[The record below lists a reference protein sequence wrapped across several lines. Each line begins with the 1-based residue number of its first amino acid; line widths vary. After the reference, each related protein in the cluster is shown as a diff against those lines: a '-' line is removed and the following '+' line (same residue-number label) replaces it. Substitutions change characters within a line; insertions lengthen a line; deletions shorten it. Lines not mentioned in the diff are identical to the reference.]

1 MIAPAMALRKCSC
14 ILLALAAAIPSAAR
28 AQERSYVLTAWTEE
42 TGLPSGE
49 ILAMTQDLDGYLWL
63 GTSDGLV
70 RFDGARFVTRRI
82 VAGGA
87 SRVRAVPALVAGRD
101 GSLWV
106 GHGSGGVT
114 RIGREDVVEYGTQE
128 GLPGGAVAMLLQDRA
143 GIIWAGTREG
153 LARFADGRWETV
165 YKDAEVFSLFEDSA
179 GRLWMGTSVGVFARS
194 GSRMDVKYPEAL
206 YVQHFA
212 EDATGAL
219 WVTDLQNIVRP
230 LASDRL
236 PAHAPDVR
244 LPQSGWRTV
253 RDRAGRIW
261 VAALGGGLLR
271 LSGNSRRQRD
281 QPDIR
286 AAGVR
291 SEDEAPAL
299 GLQSAGGDERPVI
312 ERVPYEHV
320 IAGAARSLLYDADGN
335 VWVGMRPKGLLRL
348 SQRFVTADIPLEGL
362 TNDGVRA
369 MAASTD
375 GSVWIGTGHS
385 LLRFDGAARD
395 VFDVAQTRVLH
406 IDAERRVWAVTTSG
420 LYRIENRRLVP
431 VVLPDH
437 VRWDRVTSMATDSSG
452 SLWLCSTNQGVLAW
466 RDGVLTPFDSIPGIS
481 SRNCS
486 YAYADRSG
494 RVWFGFGTGD
504 VAVHQRG
511 TFRSYGSQDGLA
523 GGTVL
528 AIIEDRAGVA
538 WVATR
543 NGVSRYRNERFVTLT
558 NENGPFEEIVALVE
572 DEQGY
577 LWVGVHTGAGVVR
590 FDPREVDKVAVDS
603 GRHMEYR
610 LFDTSDGMLGEL
622 RPLIRAAGVRGAD
635 GRLWFATGLGVV
647 ILDPARLPPNSRP
660 NRPRIEDV
668 FVDGRRI
675 DRSGAP
681 TLPSGTSTLAVEYTT
696 ASLGAASKLRFRHR
710 LEGLDSE
717 WVQAGPDRMASYE
730 NLPAGR
736 YRFQV
741 SATTDG
747 VWTEAAA
754 WAFGVAP
761 PFYQQTWFLILCT
774 AGTATVIGGAW
785 WLRVDT
791 LRHRYALVFEE
802 RARVS
807 REVHDT
813 LLQSLAAVGV
823 ELETI
828 AAQLDGSQTPARES
842 LRRLRR
848 QVGHSLRDARDS
860 IWGLRHNQL
869 ESRGLVEALREFSEA
884 TSTGRRVR
892 VELSVSGRAVPCPA
906 EAELQLLRICQEAV
920 RNAIRH
926 GAATHIHV
934 VLEFAPGALVLSV
947 SDNGRGFVVVDD
959 GTSGD
964 AGEHLG
970 LLGMRERAERI
981 SARITITSSPG
992 KGTTVE
998 VTAPLASG

>member
-1 MIAPAMALRKCSC
+1 MSAPAMAFTRCC
-14 ILLALAAAIPSAAR
+14 CVLLALAAAVPTATP

-70 RFDGARFVTRRI
+70 RFDGSRFVTRPL
-82 VAGGA
+82 GA
-87 SRVRAVPALVAGRD
+87 AAASPVRAVPALVAGRD

-106 GHGSGGVT
+106 GYGNGRVT
-114 RIGREDVVEYGTQE
+114 RIRGEDAVDYGTQE

-143 GIIWAGTREG
+143 GTIWAGTRGG
-153 LARFADGRWETV
+153 LARFVDGRWKTV
-165 YKDAEVFSLFEDSA
+165 HDDAEVFSLFEDRA
-179 GRLWMGTSVGVFARS
+179 GTLWIGTAVGVFSLS
-194 GSRMDVKYPEAL
+194 GSRLELKYSEAR

-212 EDATGAL
+212 EDAAGAL

-236 PAHAPDVR
+236 PGHAPDVR

-271 LSGNSRRQRD
+271 LSGNSSPRRD
-281 QPDIR
+281 PPDFR
-286 AAGVR
+286 SAGR
-291 SEDEAPAL
+291 QSDDEAPGT
-299 GLQSAGGDERPVI
+299 GLQAGRGDDRPVI

-320 IAGAARSLLYDADGN
+320 IAGAPRSLLHDAEGN

-348 SQRFVTADIPLEGL
+348 SQRFVTTDIPLEGL

-369 MAASTD
+369 MAASGD

-385 LLRFDGAARD
+385 LLRFDGATRD

-406 IDAERRVWAVTTSG
+406 IDAERGVWAVTTSG

-431 VVLPDH
+431 VVLPDR
-437 VRWDRVTSMATDSSG
+437 VRWDRVASMATDPSG
-452 SLWLCSTNQGVLAW
+452 TLWLCSTNQGVLAW
-466 RDGVLTPFDSIPGIS
+466 RDGVLTPFDRIPDIS

-504 VAVHQRG
+504 VAVHHRG
-511 TFRSYGSQDGLA
+511 AFRSYGSRDGLA
-523 GGTVL
+523 PGTVL
-528 AIIEDRAGVA
+528 AIVEDRTGVP

-543 NGVSRYRNERFVTLT
+543 NGVSRYRNERFDTLT

-577 LWVGVHTGAGVVR
+577 LWVGVHTGTGVVR
-590 FDPREVDKVAVDS
+590 FDTREVDKLVVDA
-603 GRHMEYR
+603 GRHIEYR

-647 ILDPARLPPNSRP
+647 IFDPARLPPNTRP

-668 FVDGRRI
+668 FVGGRRI
-675 DRSGAP
+675 DRSGEP
-681 TLPSGTSTLAVEYTT
+681 TLPSGTSTLAIEYTT
-696 ASLGAASKLRFRHR
+696 ASLSAASKLRFRHR
-710 LEGLDSE
+710 LGGLDAD
-717 WVQAGPDRMASYE
+717 WVQAGPARTVSYE

-741 SATTDG
+741 SATSDG
-747 VWTEAAA
+747 VWTDAAA
-754 WAFGVAP
+754 WAFVIAP
-761 PFYQQTWFLILCT
+761 PFYQQGWFFVLCSL
-774 AGTATVIGGAW
+774 GTVALVGGAW
-785 WLRVDT
+785 WLRVNA
-791 LRHRYALVFEE
+791 LRRRYAVVFDE
-802 RARVS
+802 RTRVS

-813 LLQSLAAVGV
+813 LLQSLAAIGV
-823 ELETI
+823 ELEAI
-828 AAQLDGSQTPARES
+828 ATQIDGSHAPARDS
-842 LRRLRR
+842 LRRLRK

-860 IWGLRHNQL
+860 IWGLRHSQM
-869 ESRGLVEALREFSEA
+869 ESRGLVEAVREFAETTT
-884 TSTGRRVR
+884 TSRHVR
-892 VELSVSGRAVPCPA
+892 VELSVSGRPTSCSA
-906 EAELQLLRICQEAV
+906 EVELQLLRICQEAV

-934 VLEFAPGALVLSV
+934 VLDYSPAALVLSV
-947 SDNGRGFVVVDD
+947 SDNGRGFAVEDYDSV
-959 GTSGD
+959 G
-964 AGEHLG
+964 AEEHFG
-970 LLGMRERAERI
+970 LLGIRERAERMR
-981 SARITITSSPG
+981 ARLTITSSAG
-992 KGTTVE
+992 RGTTVE
-998 VTAPLASG
+998 VAAPLLSD